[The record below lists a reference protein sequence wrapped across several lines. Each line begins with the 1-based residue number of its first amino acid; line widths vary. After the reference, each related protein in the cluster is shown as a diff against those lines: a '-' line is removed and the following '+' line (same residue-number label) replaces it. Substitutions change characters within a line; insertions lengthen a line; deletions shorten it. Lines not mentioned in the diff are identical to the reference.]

1 MLMCFDLGEILVRV
15 SPNWSTALDRTVDEG
30 DWSDLEREHQTGHL
44 DRNGF
49 LAAMAR
55 RLHAS
60 AEEVAAA
67 HDGWIEG
74 EMEGAASLLVDLKA
88 AGHTTAC
95 LSNTC
100 ACHWDE
106 MQRWP
111 IFRHIDFPHAS
122 HLLGAFKPDGK
133 IYEAFAR
140 AVPSAAGDIMFFDD
154 RRPNI
159 EAAAAL
165 GWQAMHVPVGTPPIP
180 RIRQMLG
187 SSGLL

>member
-1 MLMCFDLGEILVRV
+1 MCFDLGEILVRV

-122 HLLGAFKPDGK
+122 HLLGAFKPDGT

-140 AVPSAAGDIMFFDD
+140 AVPSARGH
-154 RRPNI
+154 
-159 EAAAAL
+159 
-165 GWQAMHVPVGTPPIP
+165 HV
-180 RIRQMLG
+180 L
-187 SSGLL
+187 

>member
-1 MLMCFDLGEILVRV
+1 MLICFDLGEILVRV
-15 SPNWSTALDRTVDEG
+15 SPSWSVALGRLVEEG
-30 DWSDLEREHQTGHL
+30 DWSDLEREHQTGRL
-44 DRNGF
+44 DRSGF
-49 LAAMAR
+49 LTAMAR

-106 MQRWP
+106 MQSWS
-111 IFRHIDFPHAS
+111 IFRHIEYPHAS
-122 HLLGAFKPDGK
+122 HLLGAFKPDGA

-140 AVPSAAGDIMFFDD
+140 AVQKGPGDIMFIDD
-154 RRPNI
+154 RSPNI

-165 GWQAMHVPVGTPPIP
+165 GWQVMHVPVGMPPIP
-180 RIRQMLG
+180 RIRHMLG
-187 SSGLL
+187 SLGLL